1 MDSFHL
7 NEHKLSVIVVC
18 LEKKTL
24 SSRHIGYVVIVFF
37 LAIGVEEVQ
46 DPYFHCSSD
55 G

>member
-18 LEKKTL
+18 LGKKTL

-46 DPYFHCSSD
+46 DAYFHCSSD